1 MPRKPGS
8 NWLMPIGSA
17 EPIAISVPGSG
28 FPVKDFLTL
37 NREPI
42 GTKDSHMIDRYMPED
57 FAKIWSEENMFRTW
71 LRVELEVC
79 RVLAEKGWIPKESME
94 TIERKAD
101 FSVARIKEIEN
112 ITHHDLIAF
121 TTSVAEHVGPDS
133 RFIHWGLTSTDV
145 VDTARGLQLKQASEK
160 ILIAVDE
167 LRKAI
172 AERAE
177 QHRRT
182 LMMGRT
188 HGVHAEVTTFGLK
201 LAVWYDEMRRNRE
214 RMERAAETVS
224 VGKLSGAVGTFAHL
238 DPDVEAIVCE
248 RMGLKPAPVST
259 QTLQRDRHAEFLCT
273 IAIVG
278 SSLDKFATE
287 IRHLQRTEVR
297 EAEEPFAAG
306 QKGSS
311 AMPHKRNPIKCEQI
325 SGLSRLLRGYAVTAL
340 EDVALWHER
349 DISHSSA
356 ERVILPDATSV
367 LCYMLRA
374 MAKIVSRM
382 VVYPERM
389 LKNIELMRGLAY
401 SGQLLLD
408 LTRKGVAREEAYRW
422 IQRCS
427 MKVWDEDKDFL
438 QVLQEDP
445 DITQVL
451 SREEIR
457 SVVNPELQL
466 RNVDAI
472 FSRVFT
478 K

>member
-1 MPRKPGS
+1 
-8 NWLMPIGSA
+8 
-17 EPIAISVPGSG
+17 
-28 FPVKDFLTL
+28 
-37 NREPI
+37 
-42 GTKDSHMIDRYMPED
+42 MIDRYMPED
-57 FAKIWSEENMFRTW
+57 FAEIWSEENMFHTW

-79 RVLAEKGWIPKESME
+79 RILAEKGWIPKESME
-94 TIERKAD
+94 IIEKKAN
-101 FSVARIKEIEN
+101 FSVPRIKEIEN
-112 ITHHDLIAF
+112 VTHHDLIAF
-121 TTSVAEHVGPDS
+121 TTSVAEFVGPDS
-133 RFIHWGLTSTDV
+133 RYIHWGLTSTDV
-145 VDTARGLQLKQASEK
+145 IDTARGLQLKQASEK
-160 ILIAVDE
+160 IIAAIDE
-167 LRKAI
+167 FRKAI
-172 AERAE
+172 GERAQE
-177 QHRRT
+177 HRKT

-214 RMERAAETVS
+214 RMQRAADAVS

-238 DPDVEAIVCE
+238 DPDVEARVCE
-248 RMGLKPAPVST
+248 RLGLKAAPVST
-259 QTLQRDRHAEFLCT
+259 QTLQRDRHAEYLCA
-273 IAIVG
+273 IAIIG

-311 AMPHKRNPIKCEQI
+311 AMPHKRNPVKCEQV
-325 SGLSRLLRGYAVTAL
+325 SGLSRLLRGYAMTAL
-340 EDVALWHER
+340 ENVALWHER

-374 MAKIVSRM
+374 MTKIVGRM

-389 LKNIELMRGLAY
+389 LKNIELTRGLAY

-408 LTRKGVAREEAYRW
+408 LTRKGVVREEAYRW

-427 MKVWDEDKDFL
+427 MKVWDEDRDFV
-438 QVLQEDP
+438 QVLLEDIDIKKALSP
-445 DITQVL
+445 D
-451 SREEIR
+451 EIR

-472 FSRVFT
+472 FARVFNS
-478 K
+478 

>member
-1 MPRKPGS
+1 
-8 NWLMPIGSA
+8 
-17 EPIAISVPGSG
+17 
-28 FPVKDFLTL
+28 
-37 NREPI
+37 
-42 GTKDSHMIDRYMPED
+42 MPED
-57 FAKIWSEENMFRTW
+57 FAEIWSEENMFRTW

-94 TIERKAD
+94 NINRKAD

-112 ITHHDLIAF
+112 VTHHDLIAF
-121 TTSVAEHVGPDS
+121 TTSIAEFVGPDS
-133 RFIHWGLTSTDV
+133 RYIHWGLTSTDV
-145 VDTARGLQLKQASEK
+145 IDTARGLQFKQASDK
-160 ILIAVDE
+160 ILAAMKE
-167 LRKAI
+167 LRRTI
-172 AERAE
+172 GERAQ
-177 QHRRT
+177 QHRGT
-182 LMMGRT
+182 LVMGRT

-201 LAVWYDEMRRNRE
+201 LAVWYDEMRRNLE
-214 RMERAAETVS
+214 RMERAADAVA
-224 VGKLSGAVGTFAHL
+224 VGKISGAVGTFAHL
-238 DPDVEAIVCE
+238 DPDVEAQVCAQL
-248 RMGLKPAPVST
+248 GLKAAPIST
-259 QTLQRDRHAEFLCT
+259 QTLQRDRHAEYICT
-273 IAIVG
+273 LAIIG

-311 AMPHKRNPIKCEQI
+311 AMPHKRNPVKSEQI

-340 EDVALWHER
+340 ENVALWHER

-356 ERVILPDATSV
+356 ERVIMPDATSV
-367 LCYMLRA
+367 LCYMVRA
-374 MAKIVSRM
+374 LTKIIGRM

-389 LKNIELMRGLAY
+389 LKNIELTRGLAY

-408 LTRKGVAREEAYRW
+408 LTRKGVIREDAYRW

-427 MKVWDEDKDFL
+427 MRVWDEDKDFL

-445 DITQVL
+445 DITKVL
-451 SREEIR
+451 SRDEIR

-472 FSRVFT
+472 FSRVFE
-478 K
+478 

>member
-1 MPRKPGS
+1 
-8 NWLMPIGSA
+8 
-17 EPIAISVPGSG
+17 
-28 FPVKDFLTL
+28 
-37 NREPI
+37 
-42 GTKDSHMIDRYMPED
+42 MIERYMPED
-57 FAKIWSEENMFRTW
+57 LARIWSEENMFRTW

-79 RVLAEKGWIPKESME
+79 RVLAEKGWIPKDSME

-121 TTSVAEHVGPDS
+121 TTSVAEFVGPDS
-133 RFIHWGLTSTDV
+133 RYIHWGLTSTDV
-145 VDTARGLQLKQASEK
+145 VDTARGLQLKEASEK
-160 ILIAVDE
+160 ILVAMDE

-172 AERAE
+172 AERAQ
-177 QHRRT
+177 QHRKT

-201 LAVWYDEMRRNRE
+201 LAVWHDEMRRNRE
-214 RMERAAETVS
+214 RMERAAEAVS

-238 DPDVEAIVCE
+238 DPDVEAKVCE

-259 QTLQRDRHAEFLCT
+259 QTLQRDRHAEYLCT
-273 IAIVG
+273 IAIAG

-297 EAEEPFAAG
+297 EAEEPFAVG

-311 AMPHKRNPIKCEQI
+311 AMPHKRNPVKCEQI
-325 SGLSRLLRGYAVTAL
+325 SGLSRLLRGYSVAAL
-340 EDVALWHER
+340 ENVALWHER

-356 ERVILPDATSV
+356 ERILFPDATSV

-374 MAKIVSRM
+374 MTRIVSKM

-389 LKNIELMRGLAY
+389 LKNIELTRGLAY

-408 LTRKGVAREEAYRW
+408 LTRKGIVREEAYQW

-438 QVLQEDP
+438 DVLQEDP
-445 DITQVL
+445 DIARVL

-472 FSRVFT
+472 FSRVFNSL
-478 K
+478 

>member
-1 MPRKPGS
+1 
-8 NWLMPIGSA
+8 
-17 EPIAISVPGSG
+17 
-28 FPVKDFLTL
+28 
-37 NREPI
+37 
-42 GTKDSHMIDRYMPED
+42 MIDRYMPAD
-57 FAKIWSEENMFRTW
+57 FEEIWSEENMYRTW

-79 RVLAEKGWIPKESME
+79 RVLAEKGWIPKESMAA
-94 TIERKAD
+94 IEQKAN
-101 FSVARIKEIEN
+101 FSVARIREIEN

-133 RFIHWGLTSTDV
+133 RYVHWGLTSTDV
-145 VDTARGLQLKQASEK
+145 IDTARGLQLKQASDK
-160 ILIAVDE
+160 ILTALDD
-167 LRKAI
+167 LRNAI
-172 AERAE
+172 KERAME
-177 QHRRT
+177 HRKT

-188 HGVHAEVTTFGLK
+188 HGVHAEVTTFGMK
-201 LAVWYDEMRRNRE
+201 LAVWYDEMARNRT
-214 RMERAAETVS
+214 RMERAVETVS

-238 DPDVEAIVCE
+238 DPDVEATVCE
-248 RMGLKPAPVST
+248 RMGLKAAPAST
-259 QTLQRDRHAEFLCT
+259 QTLQRDRHAEYLCT
-273 IAIVG
+273 LAIIG

-311 AMPHKRNPIKCEQI
+311 AMPHKRNPVKCEQV
-325 SGLSRLLRGYAVTAL
+325 SGLSRLLRGYSVTAL
-340 EDVALWHER
+340 ENVALWHER

-374 MAKIVSRM
+374 MTKIITKM

-389 LKNIELMRGLAY
+389 LKNIELTRGLAY

-408 LTRKGVAREEAYRW
+408 LTRKGVVREEAYRW

-438 QVLQEDP
+438 RVLQEDP
-445 DITQVL
+445 DIIQVL
-451 SREEIR
+451 SREEIQ
-457 SVVNPELQL
+457 SVVNPQLQL

-472 FSRVFT
+472 FERVF
-478 K
+478 KG

>member
-1 MPRKPGS
+1 
-8 NWLMPIGSA
+8 
-17 EPIAISVPGSG
+17 
-28 FPVKDFLTL
+28 
-37 NREPI
+37 
-42 GTKDSHMIDRYMPED
+42 MIDRYMPED
-57 FAKIWSEENMFRTW
+57 FTKIWSEENMYRTW

-79 RVLAEKGWIPKESME
+79 RVLAEKGWIPAESME
-94 TIERKAD
+94 VIEKKAN
-101 FSVARIKEIEN
+101 FSAARIKEIEN
-112 ITHHDLIAF
+112 VTHHDLIAF
-121 TTSVAEHVGPDS
+121 TTSIAEFVGPDS
-133 RFIHWGLTSTDV
+133 RYIHWGLTSTDV
-145 VDTARGLQLKQASEK
+145 IDTARGLQFKQASEK
-160 ILIAVDE
+160 IVAAMDE

-172 AERAE
+172 GDRSQE
-177 QHRRT
+177 HRKT

-214 RMERAAETVS
+214 RMLRAAEAVC
-224 VGKLSGAVGTFAHL
+224 VGKISGAVGTFAHL
-238 DPDVEAIVCE
+238 DPDVEAQVCA
-248 RMGLKPAPVST
+248 RLGLKAAPAST
-259 QTLQRDRHAEFLCT
+259 QTLQRDRHAEYLCT

-278 SSLDKFATE
+278 ASLDKFATE

-311 AMPHKRNPIKCEQI
+311 AMPHKRNPIKCEQV
-325 SGLSRLLRGYAVTAL
+325 SGLSRLLRGYAVTGL
-340 EDVALWHER
+340 ENVALWHER

-356 ERVILPDATSV
+356 ERVILPDATGV
-367 LCYMLRA
+367 LCYLLRA
-374 MAKIVSRM
+374 MTKIIRKM

-389 LKNIELMRGLAY
+389 LKNIELTRGLAY

-408 LTRKGVAREEAYRW
+408 LTRKGVVREDAYRW

-427 MKVWDEDKDFL
+427 MQVWDEDKDFL
-438 QVLQEDP
+438 QVLEADP
-445 DITQVL
+445 DITKVL
-451 SREEIR
+451 SRDEIR

-472 FSRVFT
+472 FTRVFDL

>member
-1 MPRKPGS
+1 
-8 NWLMPIGSA
+8 
-17 EPIAISVPGSG
+17 
-28 FPVKDFLTL
+28 
-37 NREPI
+37 
-42 GTKDSHMIDRYMPED
+42 MIDRYMPDD
-57 FAKIWSEENMFRTW
+57 FAEIWSEENMFRTW

-79 RVLAEKGWIPKESME
+79 RVLAEKGWIPEGSLE
-94 TIERKAD
+94 TIEKKAN

-112 ITHHDLIAF
+112 VTHHDLIAF
-121 TTSVAEHVGPDS
+121 TTSVAEYVGPDS
-133 RFIHWGLTSTDV
+133 RYIHWGLTSTDV
-145 VDTARGLQLKQASEK
+145 IDTARGLQLKQASGK
-160 ILIAVDE
+160 ILAAIGE

-172 AERAE
+172 QERAQE
-177 QHRRT
+177 HRKT

-188 HGVHAEVTTFGLK
+188 HGVHAELTTFGLK
-201 LAVWYDEMRRNRE
+201 LAVWYDEMRRNLE
-214 RMERAAETVS
+214 RMQRAAEAVS

-238 DPDVEAIVCE
+238 DPDIEARVCE
-248 RMGLKPAPVST
+248 RMGLKAAPIST
-259 QTLQRDRHAEFLCT
+259 QTLQRDRHAEYLCT
-273 IAIVG
+273 IAIIG

-297 EAEEPFAAG
+297 EAEEPFATG

-311 AMPHKRNPIKCEQI
+311 SMPHKRNPVKCEQI

-340 EDVALWHER
+340 EDVPLWHER

-374 MAKIVSRM
+374 MTKIVSKM
-382 VVYPERM
+382 VVYPDRM
-389 LKNIELMRGLAY
+389 LKNIELTRGLAY

-408 LTRKGVAREEAYRW
+408 LTRKGVLREDAYRW

-427 MKVWDEDKDFL
+427 MKVWDEDKDFF

-445 DITQVL
+445 DITRVL
-451 SREEIR
+451 TSEEIR

-472 FSRVFT
+472 FSRVFE
-478 K
+478 KQ

>member
-1 MPRKPGS
+1 
-8 NWLMPIGSA
+8 
-17 EPIAISVPGSG
+17 
-28 FPVKDFLTL
+28 
-37 NREPI
+37 
-42 GTKDSHMIDRYMPED
+42 MIDRYMPKD
-57 FAKIWSEENMFRTW
+57 FEEIWSEENMFRTW

-79 RVLAEKGWIPKESME
+79 RILCEQGWIPRESMN
-94 TIERKAD
+94 TIEQKAD

-112 ITHHDLIAF
+112 VTHHDLIAF
-121 TTSVAEHVGPDS
+121 TTSVAEFVGPDS
-133 RFIHWGLTSTDV
+133 RYIHWGLTSTDV
-145 VDTARGLQLKQASEK
+145 VDTARGLQLKQASDR
-160 ILIAVDE
+160 ILEAIRE

-172 AERAE
+172 GVRAQ

-188 HGVHAEVTTFGLK
+188 HGVHAELTTFGLK
-201 LAVWYDEMRRNRE
+201 LAVWYDEMRRNLE
-214 RMERAAETVS
+214 RMERAADAVA

-238 DPDVEAIVCE
+238 GPEVEAQVCE

-259 QTLQRDRHAEFLCT
+259 QTLQRDRHAEYLCT
-273 IAIVG
+273 LAIIG
-278 SSLDKFATE
+278 CSLDKFATE

-311 AMPHKRNPIKCEQI
+311 AMPHKRNPVKCEQV

-340 EDVALWHER
+340 ENVALWHER

-356 ERVILPDATSV
+356 ERVILPDATGV

-374 MAKIVSRM
+374 MTRIVSKM
-382 VVYPERM
+382 VVYPDRM
-389 LKNIELMRGLAY
+389 LKNIELTRGLAY
-401 SGQLLLD
+401 AGQLLLD
-408 LTRKGVAREEAYRW
+408 LTKKGVLREDAYRW

-438 QVLQEDP
+438 KVLQKDP
-445 DITQVL
+445 DITKVL
-451 SREEIR
+451 TRDEIL
-457 SVVNPELQL
+457 SVVNPNLQL

-472 FSRVFT
+472 FARVFER
-478 K
+478 

>member
-1 MPRKPGS
+1 
-8 NWLMPIGSA
+8 
-17 EPIAISVPGSG
+17 
-28 FPVKDFLTL
+28 
-37 NREPI
+37 
-42 GTKDSHMIDRYMPED
+42 MIDRYMPED

-94 TIERKAD
+94 TIEQKAD
-101 FSVARIKEIEN
+101 FSVPRIKEIEN
-112 ITHHDLIAF
+112 KTHHDLIAF
-121 TTSVAEHVGPDS
+121 TTSVAEFVGPDS

-145 VDTARGLQLKQASEK
+145 VDTARGLQLKQAGEK
-160 ILIAVDE
+160 ILVAIDE
-167 LRKAI
+167 LRTAI
-172 AERAE
+172 AERAQ

-182 LMMGRT
+182 IMMGRT

-214 RMERAAETVS
+214 RMERASEAVT
-224 VGKLSGAVGTFAHL
+224 VGKISGAVGTFAHL
-238 DPDVEAIVCE
+238 DPDVEAKVCE
-248 RMGLKPAPVST
+248 RMGLKPAPIST
-259 QTLQRDRHAEFLCT
+259 QTLQRDRHAEYLCT
-273 IAIVG
+273 IAILG

-311 AMPHKRNPIKCEQI
+311 AMPHKRNPVKCEQI
-325 SGLSRLLRGYAVTAL
+325 SGLSRLLRGYAVTAM
-340 EDVALWHER
+340 ENVALWHER

-374 MAKIVSRM
+374 MTRIVSEM

-389 LKNIELMRGLAY
+389 LKNVELTRGLAY

-408 LTRKGVAREEAYRW
+408 LTRKGVVREEAYRW

-427 MKVWDEDKDFL
+427 MKVWDEDKDFI
-438 QVLQEDP
+438 QVLLEDP

-472 FSRVFT
+472 FSRVFRNLPV
-478 K
+478 

>member
-1 MPRKPGS
+1 
-8 NWLMPIGSA
+8 
-17 EPIAISVPGSG
+17 
-28 FPVKDFLTL
+28 
-37 NREPI
+37 
-42 GTKDSHMIDRYMPED
+42 MIDRYMPED
-57 FAKIWSEENMFRTW
+57 FAEIWSEENMFRTW
-71 LRVELEVC
+71 LLVELETC
-79 RVLAEKGWIPKESME
+79 RVLAEKGWIPRESME
-94 TIERKAD
+94 IIEKKAG
-101 FSVARIKEIEN
+101 FSVPRIREIEN
-112 ITHHDLIAF
+112 VTHHDLIAF
-121 TTSVAEHVGPDS
+121 TTSVAEFVGPDS
-133 RFIHWGLTSTDV
+133 RYIHWGLTSTDV
-145 VDTARGLQLKQASEK
+145 IDTARGLQLKQASEK
-160 ILIAVDE
+160 IIAAMDE
-167 LRKAI
+167 LRKVI
-172 AERAE
+172 GKRAQE
-177 QHRRT
+177 HRKT

-201 LAVWYDEMRRNRE
+201 LAVWYDEIRRNRE
-214 RMERAAETVS
+214 RMLRAAEAVA

-238 DPDVEAIVCE
+238 DPDVEARVCE
-248 RMGLKPAPVST
+248 RLGLKAAPVST
-259 QTLQRDRHAEFLCT
+259 QTLQRDRHAEYLCA

-278 SSLDKFATE
+278 ASLDKFATE

-311 AMPHKRNPIKCEQI
+311 AMPHKRNPVKCEQV

-340 EDVALWHER
+340 ENVALWHER

-374 MAKIVSRM
+374 MTKIIGKM

-389 LKNIELMRGLAY
+389 LKNIELTRGLAY

-408 LTRKGVAREEAYRW
+408 LTRKGVLREEAYRW

-427 MKVWDEDKDFL
+427 MKVWDEDKDFV
-438 QVLQEDP
+438 QVLQEDS
-445 DITQVL
+445 DITGVL

-457 SVVNPELQL
+457 SVVNPDLQL

-472 FSRVFT
+472 FARVFNSR
-478 K
+478 

>member
-1 MPRKPGS
+1 
-8 NWLMPIGSA
+8 
-17 EPIAISVPGSG
+17 
-28 FPVKDFLTL
+28 
-37 NREPI
+37 
-42 GTKDSHMIDRYMPED
+42 MIDRYMPAD
-57 FAKIWSEENMFRTW
+57 FSEIWSEENMFHSW
-71 LRVELEVC
+71 LQVELETC
-79 RVLAEKGWIPKESME
+79 RILAEKGWIPEESME
-94 TIERKAD
+94 NIEKKAN
-101 FSVARIKEIEN
+101 FSVTRIKEIEN
-112 ITHHDLIAF
+112 VTHHDLIAF
-121 TTSVAEHVGPDS
+121 TTSVAEFVGPDS
-133 RFIHWGLTSTDV
+133 RYIHWGLTSTDV

-160 ILIAVDE
+160 ILTAIDE
-167 LRKAI
+167 LRSAI
-172 AERAE
+172 RERAE
-177 QHRRT
+177 QHRKT

-214 RMERAAETVS
+214 RMERAAEVVA

-238 DPDVEAIVCE
+238 DPDVEEQVCT
-248 RMGLKPAPVST
+248 RLGLKVAPVST
-259 QTLQRDRHAEFLCT
+259 QTLQRDRHAEYLST

-311 AMPHKRNPIKCEQI
+311 AMPHKRNPVKCEQV
-325 SGLSRLLRGYAVTAL
+325 SGLSRLLRGYAVTAM
-340 EDVALWHER
+340 ENVALWHER

-374 MAKIVSRM
+374 MTKIISRM

-389 LKNIELMRGLAY
+389 LKNIQLTRGLAY

-408 LTRKGVAREEAYRW
+408 LTRKGVLREDAYRW
-422 IQRCS
+422 IQRCA

-445 DITQVL
+445 DITRVL
-451 SREEIR
+451 TRDEIQ

-472 FSRVFT
+472 FSRVFHL
-478 K
+478 